1 MRYKD
6 KVLNDAE
13 SAMVVVES
21 LRHSVN
27 SGGLSADEA
36 LTVLDNL
43 EEKIQYI
50 VDAVEMEVDESY
62 AELGV
67 DTLT

>member
-13 SAMVVVES
+13 SAIVVVES

-27 SGGLSADEA
+27 SGGLNREEA
-36 LTVLDNL
+36 LTALDNL
-43 EEKIQYI
+43 EGKLQYI
-50 VDAVEMEVDESY
+50 VDAVEM
-62 AELGV
+62 A
-67 DTLT
+67 

>member
-13 SAMVVVES
+13 SAIVVVES

-27 SGGLSADEA
+27 SGGLGREEA
-36 LTVLDNL
+36 PTALDNL
-43 EEKIQYI
+43 EGKLQYI
-50 VDAVEMEVDESY
+50 VDAVEMEVDESH

-67 DTLT
+67 DILS

>member
-1 MRYKD
+1 MRYKN
-6 KVLNDAE
+6 KVLKDAE
-13 SAMVVVES
+13 SAIVVVES
-21 LRHSVN
+21 LRHTVN
-27 SGGLSADEA
+27 SGGLSREEA

-43 EEKIQYI
+43 EDKLQYI
-50 VDAVEMEVDESY
+50 VDAVELEVDESH